1 MVNRRPEDER
11 MCETSEKS
19 ERLFAD
25 DEILPMNLEIGRRLM
40 EIFGNQAISNI
51 TFRLKST
58 SHEIND
64 VLDGRTLP
72 SCELLLGIKKLTGVS
87 IDWLLTGEGPKYV
100 PFTESRELITQ
111 QQNSAIEQP
120 AAAQPRIPYPAVL
133 NLLPP
138 AGAR

>member
-1 MVNRRPEDER
+1 MINRRPEDER

-58 SHEIND
+58 SYEIND

-72 SCELLLGIKKLTGVS
+72 SCELLLGIKKMTGVS
-87 IDWLLTGEGPKYV
+87 IDWLLTGEGPKY
-100 PFTESRELITQ
+100 FTEPRELITNQ
-111 QQNSAIEQP
+111 QEPNVERP
-120 AAAQPRIPYPAVL
+120 AATQRPVPYRPFL
-133 NLLPP
+133 DRRPP
-138 AGAR
+138 AGPGR